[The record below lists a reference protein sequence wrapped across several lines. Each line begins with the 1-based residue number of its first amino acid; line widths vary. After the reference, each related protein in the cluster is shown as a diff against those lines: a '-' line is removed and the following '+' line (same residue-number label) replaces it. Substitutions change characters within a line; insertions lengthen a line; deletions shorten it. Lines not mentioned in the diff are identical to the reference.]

1 MRTSIRT
8 ISFKSANG
16 SDTVSAVLYY
26 PEAEPVHA
34 VALVCHGMCDHIDR
48 YRSFMLYLA
57 HHGFAVFGHDH
68 LGHGRTAPGPERL
81 GYFAPENGHQHLVR
95 DVRQL
100 CGIAAGM
107 FPDVPRFLIGHSMG
121 SLIARLYCLKY
132 ADSIS
137 GAVFIGTPGPNPFT
151 GAAIALAQQAIRRKG
166 PFSRPELLDR
176 LTMGGFNRTFVPART
191 EKDWLTR
198 DEEEVDRALADPYC
212 GFVFTASAFHDL
224 FCMMEIANSRRW
236 AKEYPVSLP
245 TLLLSGDSDP
255 VTDFGRGAL
264 KVYERLLGAG
274 VKDLDFQLY
283 QGARHELL
291 NELNRQEVYED
302 LLTWMKERIPSSAAV
317 GPLESEPDA
326 IAQQEGP
333 RAERDTAEAKEP
345 AKAQAP
351 ECSCAE
357 PKPEGAAKKALE
369 AETEKE

>member
-16 SDTVSAVLYY
+16 TDTVSAVLYY

-57 HHGFAVFGHDH
+57 HHGFAVFGNDH
-68 LGHGRTAPGPERL
+68 LGHGRTAPGPEKL
-81 GYFAPENGHQHLVR
+81 GYFAPENGYQHLAR

-107 FPDVPRFLIGHSMG
+107 FPGAPRFLIGHSMG

-132 ADSIS
+132 ADSIH
-137 GAVFIGTPGPNPFT
+137 GAVFMGTPGPNPLA
-151 GAAIALAQQAIRRKG
+151 GAAIALAQQVIRRKG
-166 PFSRPELLDR
+166 PFARPELLER
-176 LTMGGFNRTFVPART
+176 MTMGSFNRTFIPART

-212 GFVFTASAFHDL
+212 NFIFTASAFRDL
-224 FCMMEIANSRRW
+224 FCMVEIANSRRW
-236 AKEYPVSLP
+236 AKEYPITLP

-264 KVYERLLGAG
+264 KVYERLLDAG
-274 VKDLDFQLY
+274 VKDLNFQLY

-291 NELNRQEVYED
+291 NEINRQEVYED
-302 LLTWMKERIPSSAAV
+302 LLTWMRERIPATAQAKA
-317 GPLESEPDA
+317 PEPEPDVITQRKEA
-326 IAQQEGP
+326 
-333 RAERDTAEAKEP
+333 AEEAEKEETAEKE
-345 AKAQAP
+345 
-351 ECSCAE
+351 E
-357 PKPEGAAKKALE
+357 
-369 AETEKE
+369 